1 LGRHALSANTDA
13 DKRWVSEAHPNY
25 DRGVSGWWFKINQM
39 SQQSPSLSTSAIDNL
54 GERLRVALTV
64 EDLQILD
71 HYRREFRADYDI
83 VIASIRDTLSIDVS
97 GRPAK
102 STPAIVDKLK
112 RSSMRLSQMQDIAG
126 CRIIVADTLIQNDI
140 VSQLAKMFASTVI
153 DRRDKPS
160 HGYRAVHV
168 ILRPSRRNVEIQVRT
183 KLQHLWAEFSE
194 KAADN
199 YGAEVKYGE
208 GDIRVLDVLKRTS
221 GFVARIESYDPKLE
235 KFSAELKEETAQIRN
250 DVENFLNE
258 LIMMMKEKNDIPY

>member
-1 LGRHALSANTDA
+1 M
-13 DKRWVSEAHPNY
+13 SE
-25 DRGVSGWWFKINQM
+25 Q
-39 SQQSPSLSTSAIDNL
+39 SQSLSTSAIDNL
-54 GERLRVALTV
+54 GVRLRGALTV
-64 EDLQILD
+64 DDLQILD
-71 HYRREFRADYDI
+71 HYRRDFRTDYDV

-126 CRIIVADTLIQNDI
+126 CRIIVADTLMQNDI
-140 VSQLAKMFASTVI
+140 VSQLGKMFASTVI

-168 ILRPSRRNVEIQVRT
+168 ILRPNKRHIEIQVRT

-199 YGAEVKYGE
+199 FGAELKYGA
-208 GDIRVLDVLKRTS
+208 GDLRVLDALRKIS
-221 GFVARIESYDPKLE
+221 SEVAGIESYEPRIE
-235 KFSAELKEETAQIRN
+235 ELGSIELDEGIVQLRK
-250 DVENFLNE
+250 DVEDLLNK
-258 LIMMMKEKNDIPY
+258 LIMMMKGKNDISH